1 MKYRVIGLMKQFL
14 IYLLIF
20 VVICV
25 CVGVVWHF
33 FRNEII
39 VGLGWM
45 ALFVIVFGVGWLVG
59 RYGRRTK

>member
-1 MKYRVIGLMKQFL
+1 MKQFL

-59 RYGRRTK
+59 RYGHRTK

>member
-1 MKYRVIGLMKQFL
+1 MGKMKQVL
-14 IYLLIF
+14 IYVLLF
-20 VVICV
+20 VVLCV

-59 RYGRRTK
+59 RYGHRTK